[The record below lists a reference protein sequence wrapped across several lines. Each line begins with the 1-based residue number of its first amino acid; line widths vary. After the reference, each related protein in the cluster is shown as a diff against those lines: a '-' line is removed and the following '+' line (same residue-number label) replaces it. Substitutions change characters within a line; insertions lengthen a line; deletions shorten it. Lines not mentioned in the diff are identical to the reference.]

1 MAQHSSGGGLGGIVK
16 IGLIGGAA
24 YFGYN
29 YLVNSGLWAE
39 WFGGSAAAAIPPA
52 TVPINTPASSSTTPP
67 ASSSTTPPAATA
79 PPPATTVQSV
89 GSALGQALNAAA
101 IQYLG
106 NMIAAGT
113 PAPGGGLTVDQ
124 WAYYYGQ
131 IRGLTLSASQVESL
145 IQAAGLTDATRS
157 TIISLATFL
166 GALGSVGLSGYRGV
180 GAVPVLA
187 RASWGART
195 PARALP
201 PNYVRRGAPMIRR
214 R

>member
-39 WFGGSAAAAIPPA
+39 WFGGSAAIPPA

-67 ASSSTTPPAATA
+67 ATSTPPAATT
-79 PPPATTVQSV
+79 PPPAPLAPVSRT
-89 GSALGQALNAAA
+89 ALIAAA
-101 IQYLG
+101 G
-106 NMIAAGT
+106 G
-113 PAPGGGLTVDQ
+113 PAVTLDVDQ
-124 WAYYYGQ
+124 WVYYYQQLTGTQVTGGQ
-131 IRGLTLSASQVESL
+131 VNTL
-145 IQAAGLTDATRS
+145 
-157 TIISLATFL
+157 L
-166 GALGSVGLSGYRGV
+166 GATNQTAANRGALLSVDQFLAALPTAGLSGF
-180 GAVPVLA
+180 GAARPVLA